1 MWCCLN
7 QIQFFTKFI
16 SCYYNVI
23 HVQVD
28 SSDILN
34 ISLSFAV
41 AVSSSNQLLQDTVLT
56 PVVAAMAGTG
66 TGTGT
71 ASGRRSLLAAFNATS
86 TSVQA
91 AKIAKVQQLNIAA
104 AAANIAALVCVGG
117 GAGGRSHGST
127 AWRGVCTVR
136 STKHDNKAAEQYVAK
151 TTLQYVAKNVTMHF
165 KNVTMHFKNSP
176 ICAVVCQQAKKC
188 SLPFHSAQPVQS
200 AQPVCM

>member
-1 MWCCLN
+1 MYYRRSYLIECIDELMWCCLN

-117 GAGGRSHGST
+117 GGGGAVARQHSV
-127 AWRGVCTVR
+127 AWG
-136 STKHDNKAAEQYVAK
+136 
-151 TTLQYVAKNVTMHF
+151 M
-165 KNVTMHFKNSP
+165 
-176 ICAVVCQQAKKC
+176 
-188 SLPFHSAQPVQS
+188 HSAQHKTRQQS
-200 AQPVCM
+200 SRTIRSKNNIAIRCKKCYNAF

>member
-117 GAGGRSHGST
+117 GRGGGRT
-127 AWRGVCTVR
+127 AAQRGVGYAQCAAQNTT
-136 STKHDNKAAEQYVAK
+136 TKQQNN
-151 TTLQYVAKNVTMHF
+151 TLQKQHCNTLQKMLQCILKTLQCISKTAPYV
-165 KNVTMHFKNSP
+165 
-176 ICAVVCQQAKKC
+176 
-188 SLPFHSAQPVQS
+188 L
-200 AQPVCM
+200 